1 MKLVFSW
8 RLVCELLQDG
18 VSHEIY
24 SIIHDGTEKPRY
36 GKSKPQFNLAVD
48 ETRAVEKIMRIAGC
62 LFGGLFLIDSRDQ
75 SFLIGL

>member
-24 SIIHDGTEKPRY
+24 SIIHDGISIFIDDFVALMKYPFSGRPCLDT
-36 GKSKPQFNLAVD
+36 LLVTAWCAVQ
-48 ETRAVEKIMRIAGC
+48 E
-62 LFGGLFLIDSRDQ
+62 
-75 SFLIGL
+75 